1 MSYCHFMPPNNLT
14 CDYKSDPDVGW
25 GGVFAAV
32 TATSNHP
39 GGVNVCFG
47 DGSVKFLKNT
57 IGLQPWWAIGSRNV
71 GEVVSADQ
79 Y

>member
-1 MSYCHFMPPNNLT
+1 MPPNNLT
-14 CDYKSDPDVGW
+14 CDYTSDPDVGW
-25 GGVFAAV
+25 GGTFAAV

-39 GGVNVCFG
+39 GGVNICFA
-47 DGSVKFLKNT
+47 DGSVKFMKNT
-57 IGLQPWWAIGSRNV
+57 VGLQPWWAIGSRNL